1 MKKILITGASGFIGS
16 FLVEEA
22 LIRGYRVYAAIR
34 KSSNKM
40 YLTDARINF
49 FTINL
54 DNKKQ
59 LVDDF
64 IKFRQEGILF
74 DYVIHNA
81 GVTKVIKKSDFE
93 TVNFQYTKNLV
104 EALIEAE
111 CIPEKFIYLSSLG
124 AYGPGNEITWDPIK
138 ESDMPCPQSL
148 YGKSKYNAEQFI
160 KEQNL
165 LTYII
170 IRPTGV
176 YGPRDTDYFS
186 FIKTIN
192 LSIEPYIGSLN
203 KLLSFVYV
211 KDLTRIIF
219 IALQSRVINKSY
231 FVTDGK
237 TYTSKEFAQIVKK
250 ALSKKTIKFIVPKVF
265 VRIISLGAEKL
276 SLLFNEPSVL
286 NADKYITL
294 TAGNWS
300 CDSSQAEQDF
310 SFKAEYDLVSGIT
323 ETIKWYKKN
332 KWI

>member
-1 MKKILITGASGFIGS
+1 MKKVLKTGSSGFIGS

-22 LIRGYRVYAAIR
+22 LIRGYGVYAAVR

-54 DNKKQ
+54 DNKEQ
-59 LVDDF
+59 LFDDF
-64 IKFRQEGILF
+64 LKLKQQGILF
-74 DYVIHNA
+74 DYVIHYA
-81 GVTKVIKKSDFE
+81 GVTKVVKKSDFDK
-93 TVNFQYTKNLV
+93 VNYQYTKNLV

-124 AYGPGNEITWDPIK
+124 AYGPGSEITWDPIK
-138 ESDMPCPQSL
+138 ESDMPCPKTL
-148 YGKSKYNAEQFI
+148 YGRSKFNAEQFI

-165 LTYII
+165 LSYII

-176 YGPRDTDYFS
+176 YGPRDRDYFS

-192 LSIEPYIGSLN
+192 LSIEPYIGSPN
-203 KLLSFVYV
+203 KLLSFIYV

-219 IALQSRVINKSY
+219 LSLQSQVINKSY

-237 TYTSKEFAQIVKK
+237 TYTSKEFSQVVKN

-265 VRIISLGAEKL
+265 VRIIALVAEKL
-276 SLLFNEPSVL
+276 SWVLNNPSVL
-286 NADKYITL
+286 NTDKYITL
-294 TAGNWS
+294 TASNWS
-300 CDSSQAEQDF
+300 CDSSQAEKDF
-310 SFKAEYDLVSGIT
+310 CFKAEYDLVSGIT
-323 ETIKWYKKN
+323 ETIK
-332 KWI
+332 